1 MPKPIHET
9 LKHLAGG
16 TFLIE
21 AGDKLAELVAAV
33 DATGKGG
40 TITMKISIKKSTKS
54 AMQVIGNI
62 TMSKPQEAPDATLM
76 FPTPEGNLLLNDPR
90 QQSLEL
96 KTVPKVGAVE
106 PIQIGEK

>member
-1 MPKPIHET
+1 MAKPIHET

-16 TFLIE
+16 TFLDE

-33 DATGKGG
+33 DSTGKAG
-40 TITMKISIKKSTKS
+40 TITLKISVKKSTKS
-54 AMQVIGNI
+54 DMQVIGNI

-90 QQSLEL
+90 QQNLEL
-96 KTVPKVGAVE
+96 KAVAAQTPTE
-106 PIQIGEK
+106 LKQVVVK